1 MSKMTDPNDVMW
13 QLRERA
19 QKLPEGDEMDKMLVQ
34 LQVEREKVRAILDA
48 LITENSYRM
57 TMIDL
62 AEAVSERFAVL
73 EVSRDSL
80 QDKLDG
86 IFYGSNAED
95 GYHAFATTYNWQ
107 HPDGEP
113 MASWHQLDKATQDAF
128 IAFAKAAWGKP

>member
-19 QKLPEGDEMDKMLVQ
+19 QKLADDGEMDKMLVQ
-34 LQVEREKVRAILDA
+34 LQVEREKIRSILDA
-48 LITENSYRM
+48 LITEDSDRM

-62 AEAVSERFAVL
+62 AEAVSARFAL
-73 EVSRDSL
+73 IETARDSL

-95 GYHAFATTYNWQ
+95 GYHAFATTFGWH

-113 MASWHQLDKATQDAF
+113 IPAWHQLDKATQDAF
-128 IAFAKAAWGKP
+128 IAFTKAAWSKP